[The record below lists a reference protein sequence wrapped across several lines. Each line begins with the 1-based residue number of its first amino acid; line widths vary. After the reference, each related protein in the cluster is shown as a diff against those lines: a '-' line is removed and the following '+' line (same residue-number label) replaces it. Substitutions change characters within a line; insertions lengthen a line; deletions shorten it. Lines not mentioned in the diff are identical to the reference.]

1 MKYVLP
7 VLILSLSLLSACS
20 TFKKTSAKGELTSSS
35 ADFKPTGN
43 AQLDYIAQYR
53 GAAQLEMGRGGVP
66 ASIILAQGILESS
79 AGQSEVAKMANN
91 HFGVK
96 CGNDWRGK
104 SFYKKDD
111 DYDADGN
118 LKESCFRKYE
128 SVEESFLDHGQFLR
142 DPKKHNRYGFLFNLD
157 RTDYKGWAR
166 GLQSA
171 GYATSPTYANQLI
184 DLIERYKL
192 YEYDQPGKV
201 VQPGAPP
208 TTETPVVT
216 NTSGAT
222 EPAPLGSR
230 IGRVNDVKVVLTKDG
245 ETLEDVAR
253 AYRMSSDKVVD
264 FNDHGYPPRVRL
276 RPGTRIYMQ
285 PKKDKFGGRA
295 SEHYVREGQTMF
307 EISQQYGVKMDKLRE
322 INGLQAGQEPAV
334 GEKVI
339 LRGSRK
345 RGDYVKIKEP
355 VLDDRQGGSTGTP
368 NQPGTGVPPT
378 KMTPSEEL
386 DFDIEGE
393 GSTKPNTDKT
403 KPDAKPPVKPSTNTP
418 GKPSTT
424 GTGYPKQD
432 TQKTDPSPYK
442 PSTTTNN
449 NAKPGYHTVVKG
461 DTLYSLSR
469 KYNTT
474 VAKLKQMNR
483 LGDDGIKIGQ
493 QLKVQ

>member
-1 MKYVLP
+1 
-7 VLILSLSLLSACS
+7 
-20 TFKKTSAKGELTSSS
+20 
-35 ADFKPTGN
+35 
-43 AQLDYIAQYR
+43 
-53 GAAQLEMGRGGVP
+53 
-66 ASIILAQGILESS
+66 
-79 AGQSEVAKMANN
+79 
-91 HFGVK
+91 
-96 CGNDWRGK
+96 
-104 SFYKKDD
+104 
-111 DYDADGN
+111 
-118 LKESCFRKYE
+118 
-128 SVEESFLDHGQFLR
+128 LR

-184 DLIERYKL
+184 ELIERYKL

-393 GSTKPNTDKT
+393 GSTKPDTDKT